1 MDTCEALVIK
11 KTPYKESDLIVTF
24 LTKELGKFSGIARNA
39 KKSKKRFG
47 GRLEPFLHLKIDFKQ
62 NENKFN
68 SINDVTLIKA
78 YLSIMENL
86 ESFMIG
92 SFVLENVDIIAQEN
106 EPSEKLFEE
115 TLSTLEKLGKQELFL
130 PTLLRFQLKAL
141 DISGYKPNLDFPYSN
156 SNNVGFSISEGGLN
170 DTKKIDN
177 KDVFEFHVDIINK
190 PELTEIFL
198 GKVATNI
205 KVLTKYTEYHTGKQ
219 FKTSQFLGE
228 LNL

>member
-39 KKSKKRFG
+39 KQSKKRFG
-47 GRLEPFLHLKIDFKQ
+47 GRLEPFLHLKLDFKQ

-78 YLSIMENL
+78 FSSIMENL

-92 SFVLENVDIIAQEN
+92 SFVLENLDIIAQEN

-115 TLSTLEKLGKQELFL
+115 TLSTLEKLGNQELLL
-130 PTLLRFQLKAL
+130 PTLLKFQLKAL
-141 DISGYKPNLDFPYSN
+141 EISGYKPNLDFPDST
-156 SNNVGFSISEGGLN
+156 SHTVGFGISEGGLS
-170 DTKKIDN
+170 DPKKINN
-177 KDVFEFHVDIINK
+177 KDVFEFHIDVINK
-190 PELTEIFL
+190 PELMEIFL
-198 GKVATNI
+198 AKVAADI
-205 KVLTKYTEYHTGKQ
+205 KVLIKYTEYHTGKQ